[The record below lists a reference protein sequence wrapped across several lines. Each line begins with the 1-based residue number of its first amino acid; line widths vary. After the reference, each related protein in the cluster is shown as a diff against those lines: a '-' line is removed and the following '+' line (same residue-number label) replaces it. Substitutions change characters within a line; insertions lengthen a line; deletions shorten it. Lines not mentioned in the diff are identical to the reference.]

1 MVGLDEVREVLLA
14 AAPALDVVDAR
25 GGYEGIEPH
34 RLLRPASERPDARE
48 QIVHL
53 VRLVRIELELGERQ
67 VEHGLVRREGIQV
80 HGNQERVARSLRSSL
95 VEEHVWAVRLAEADV
110 ASRVERGVPATNAV
124 EPPEV
129 VLDVAGT
136 VPVSHAD
143 LVLLRILI
151 LLGSGVGRG
160 LAELESAVDAPER

>member
-25 GGYEGIEPH
+25 GGYEGIE
-34 RLLRPASERPDARE
+34 
-48 QIVHL
+48 HL

-67 VEHGLVRREGIQV
+67 VEHGLVWGEGIQV
-80 HGNQERVARSLRSSL
+80 HGDEERVARSLRPSL
-95 VEEHVWAVRLAEADV
+95 VEEHVGTVRLAKADV

-136 VPVSHAD
+136 VPVPHAD
-143 LVLLRILI
+143 LVFLRIQV
-151 LLGSGVGRG
+151 LLGSGVGLG